1 MTKWLFVGPTLLSGI
16 GQVTKNYADCVKDS
30 EYVAL
35 GNRPKL
41 LKYDCGFA
49 FVIPIESQ
57 INILDQYKPFC
68 KKWIYMTV
76 CETRPVNP
84 CYGILEKYKTM
95 YVPSNF
101 AKIILENQFPKIEWK
116 VLHHWCPTPIPRIMN
131 AIADAPYIFYTI
143 GNVIDPRK
151 NIKLLVQTFLK
162 LNFKNSLLVLKATCH
177 TDVTWDFPNVKIING
192 LLPSEDIEEIH
203 SQSHCYVN
211 CSHSEGVGMGAVEAA
226 LRNKSVIITDF
237 GGLKEYVKTPYVV
250 ECTPCTVGADD
261 FLFKK
266 DMVWGNPNMD
276 QLIDCMKRAYNERH
290 LAEKG
295 FTAGLMDAVSDEFI
309 QYSAA

>member
-226 LRNKSVIITDF
+226 MHNKPVIITDF
-237 GGLKEYVKTPYVV
+237 GGLQEYVKTPWVV
-250 ECTPCTVGADD
+250 PCTEGPIGFDD
-261 FLFKK
+261 FLFTK
-266 DMVWGNPNMD
+266 DLHWGFPSEKVLEQHMTDCYEKRVTVWD
-276 QLIDCMKRAYNERH
+276 HSHTRELISKVPKMLC
-290 LAEKG
+290 
-295 FTAGLMDAVSDEFI
+295 S
-309 QYSAA
+309 